1 MMSWNGGVGAGS
13 HENRPSLSVFA
24 DPVSPGIEI
33 VAPATG
39 FPVVSFTTRPWNRGA
54 FCAKVGVAERSVQRI
69 AECSLNPDINV

>member
-1 MMSWNGGVGAGS
+1 
-13 HENRPSLSVFA
+13 
-24 DPVSPGIEI
+24 VSPGIEI